1 MVTMAVM
8 DFPFHATSELMRDR
22 TSHRGTSMPYTA
34 TARITRDGEAPVI
47 R

>member
-8 DFPFHATSELMRDR
+8 DFPFHTTSELMRDR
-22 TSHRGTSMPYTA
+22 TSHRGTLMPHTA
-34 TARITRDGEAPVI
+34 TARIIRDGEVPFI